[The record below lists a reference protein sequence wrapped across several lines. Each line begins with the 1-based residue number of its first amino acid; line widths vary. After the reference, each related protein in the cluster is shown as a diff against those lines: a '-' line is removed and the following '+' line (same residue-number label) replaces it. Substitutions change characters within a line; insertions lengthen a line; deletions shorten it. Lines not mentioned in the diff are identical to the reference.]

1 MQNADNKKKTIALL
15 QDTAM
20 QKMGKC
26 LSSEYDGIKAH
37 YQWECQLGHQWP
49 AIAESVLRGSWCP
62 TCAGQRK
69 ITIEEMIGICETKGG
84 KFLSSEYINQHTK
97 YEVICGEGHIFY
109 PHGMSLINGSWCKK
123 CQSAELWLKNRVKVS
138 LEDYKTAG
146 LNVNC
151 NFIGIQIPQKTTI
164 KSQWQCQ
171 KEGHVFPM
179 TYNNIKN
186 HKQHCPKCSGRAKVT
201 MADCEELALSRDGK
215 ILSKSYN
222 PYELQI
228 WQCKHGHVFPSKYST
243 IKSQKVWC
251 PYCSSGVGERVCR
264 FVFESLFGVPFNKV
278 RPDWL
283 LNQEGNRLELDG
295 FSEHVKIAFEH
306 NGKQHYS
313 EKYHRGT
320 EKLIQDDVVKKEQC
334 KQNGITLIVV
344 PEIPSL
350 TKFEDSVNFIIDE
363 LTANGIELPIYAIIP
378 IIDSSF
384 RWSET
389 IEEERSK
396 RLEKALSYIKSKN
409 AILNTYEWIQRGKQ
423 YVHVFNITTIGGGI
437 RSLTEHKLFKDN
449 LWSDKLIDP
458 LSGEEFYPKH
468 GRQLFATKQNSWTY
482 NNLKKLGKLT

>member
-1 MQNADNKKKTIALL
+1 MKKSHRKTIENLIDAARKRNG
-15 QDTAM
+15 T
-20 QKMGKC
+20 C
-26 LSSEYDGIKAH
+26 LDSKYKGIKAH
-37 YQWECQLGHQWP
+37 YQWECQFGHKWP
-49 AIAESVLRGSWCP
+49 AIAESILRGSWCP

-69 ITIEEMIGICETKGG
+69 ITLEELREICQKKGG
-84 KFLSSEYINQHTK
+84 KLLSTEYINQHTK
-97 YEVICGEGHIFY
+97 YEVICREGHIFQ
-109 PHGMSLINGSWCKK
+109 PQGMSLTKGSWCKK
-123 CQSAELWLKNRVKVS
+123 CQSAELWANRTKVS
-138 LEDYKTAG
+138 IEDYQKAG
-146 LNVNC
+146 LEVGC
-151 NFIGIQIPQKTTI
+151 ILLDVQIPERTTI
-164 KSQWQCQ
+164 KAQWRCK
-171 KEGHVFPM
+171 KENHVFPM

-186 HKQHCPKCSGRAKVT
+186 HKQHCPKCSGRGKVT
-201 MADCEELALSRDGK
+201 ILDCKVLAESRGGK
-215 ILSKSYN
+215 ILSKEYN
-222 PYELQI
+222 PYELQT
-228 WQCKHGHVFPSKYST
+228 WECKYGHSFPSKYST

-264 FVFESLFGVPFNKV
+264 FIFESLFGVPFTKI

-283 LNQEGNRLELDG
+283 LNREGNRLELDG
-295 FSEHVKIAFEH
+295 FSDHLKIAFEH

-313 EKYHRGT
+313 KKYHRGT
-320 EKLIQDDVVKKEQC
+320 EKLIRDDAIKKEHC

-363 LTANGIELPIYAIIP
+363 LTANGIELPAHAVIP

-389 IEEERSK
+389 IEEERSN

-423 YVHVFNITTIGGGI
+423 FVYVFNITTIGGGV

-468 GRQLFATKQNSWTY
+468 GRQIFATKQNSWTY

>member
-1 MQNADNKKKTIALL
+1 MPNADNKKKTIALL
-15 QDTAM
+15 QDIAM

-26 LSSEYDGIKAH
+26 LSSEYVGIKAH

-62 TCAGQRK
+62 TCAGQRE
-69 ITIEEMIGICETKGG
+69 ITLEEMQEICQKKDG
-84 KFLSSEYINQHTK
+84 KFLSINYINQQTK
-97 YEVICGEGHIFY
+97 YEVICGKGHIFQ
-109 PHGMSLINGSWCKK
+109 PLGMTLVRGGWCKK
-123 CQSAELWLKNRVKVS
+123 CQSAELWSKRPKVS
-138 LEDYKTAG
+138 IEDYQKAG
-146 LNVNC
+146 LEVGC
-151 NFIGIQIPQKTTI
+151 ILLDAQIPERTTT
-164 KSQWQCQ
+164 KAQWRC
-171 KEGHVFPM
+171 KIEGHVFPM

-186 HKQHCPKCSGRAKVT
+186 HKQHCPKCSGKGKVT
-201 MADCEELALSRDGK
+201 MQDCEALAESRGGK
-215 ILSKSYN
+215 IMSLKYN
-222 PYELQI
+222 PYELQT
-228 WQCKHGHVFPSKYST
+228 WQCKHSHEFSSKYST

-264 FVFESLFGVPFNKV
+264 FVFESLFGVPFTKV

-283 LNQEGNRLELDG
+283 LNREGNRLELDG
-295 FSEHVKIAFEH
+295 FSDHVKIAFEH

-320 EKLIQDDVVKKEQC
+320 EKLIRDDTIKKEHC

-363 LTANGIELPIYAIIP
+363 LTANGIELPAHAVIP

-389 IEEERSK
+389 IEEERSN

-423 YVHVFNITTIGGGI
+423 FVYVFNITTIGGGI